1 MNVVGQNYPDPL
13 ADAIFEAVYIAYPSQ
28 PDLLALAATFSQ
40 SIELSSTHSPSRLLL
55 I

>member
-13 ADAIFEAVYIAYPSQ
+13 ADETFEVVSFAFPSQ
-28 PDLLALAATFSQ
+28 PDLLALGATFSQ